1 MQPDIL
7 PELAC
12 FKRHCKSDLALGR
25 VPPAPLGK
33 ENAHFRPMALLKP

>member
-7 PELAC
+7 PQLAVLQGH
-12 FKRHCKSDLALGR
+12 FKSDLALGR

-33 ENAHFRPMALLKP
+33 ENTHFRPMALLKP